1 MISINNLKVFRQER
15 AIPTGTCM
23 SEFHGQRFRNLKFKN
38 SNKDIKD
45 TFGDAWRCLTLPY
58 RIAGITALPLIRVNG
73 NRDDASGIRP
83 SHD

>member
-45 TFGDAWRCLTLPY
+45 TFGDSWGYEEPGLLHS
-58 RIAGITALPLIRVNG
+58 L
-73 NRDDASGIRP
+73 S
-83 SHD
+83 SE